1 MNEAKNYIIR
11 ILNDQY
17 TLSSDESQ
25 EHINKSAELVNRFMR
40 EIVDRNK
47 QMEHKKVAVLAA
59 LRMASQILHLEA
71 QLNELKSNELAMVAS
86 LASLDK
92 HLAAFEQI

>member
-1 MNEAKNYIIR
+1 MNEAKNYIVR

-25 EHINKSAELVNRFMR
+25 EHINESSELVNLFIR

-59 LRMASQILHLEA
+59 LRMASRILQLES
-71 QLNELKSNELAMVAS
+71 QLNELKSKELAVTTS
-86 LASLDK
+86 LMTLNEHLSLV
-92 HLAAFEQI
+92 EQI

>member
-17 TLSSDESQ
+17 TLTSDESQ
-25 EHINKSAELVNRFMR
+25 EHINKSSELVNLFVR

-59 LRMASQILHLEA
+59 LRMASHIIQLESQLNDLKNKELTVKASLEA
-71 QLNELKSNELAMVAS
+71 LDNQLSR
-86 LASLDK
+86 
-92 HLAAFEQI
+92 FEQL

>member
-25 EHINKSAELVNRFMR
+25 EHINKSSELVNLFIR

-59 LRMASQILHLEA
+59 LRMASHILKLES
-71 QLNELKSNELAMVAS
+71 QLNDLQSKELAMIAS
-86 LASLDK
+86 LAALDK
-92 HLAAFEQI
+92 DLSQFEQN

>member
-25 EHINKSAELVNRFMR
+25 EHINKTSELVNRFIR
-40 EIVDRNK
+40 DIVDRNK
-47 QMEHKKVAVLAA
+47 QMEHKKVAVLAS
-59 LRMASQILHLEA
+59 LRMASHIIQLES
-71 QLNELKSNELAMVAS
+71 QLNDLQNKELAMTSS
-86 LASLDK
+86 LAALDESLS
-92 HLAAFEQI
+92 QIEHM